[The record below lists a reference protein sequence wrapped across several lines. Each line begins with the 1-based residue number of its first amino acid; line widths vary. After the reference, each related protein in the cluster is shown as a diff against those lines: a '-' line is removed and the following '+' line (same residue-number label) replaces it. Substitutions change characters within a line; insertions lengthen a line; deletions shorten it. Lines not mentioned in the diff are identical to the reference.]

1 MRNTLLVTASVRSI
15 SENGIDAVPADENQF
30 VKGEIT
36 KTNNPSHSR
45 GAYRPNQGK

>member
-36 KTNNPSHSR
+36 KTNNPLPFER
-45 GAYRPNQGK
+45 GISAKIR